1 MFATGAIIHS
11 TCLRFGSIF
20 FLKYIFNIQQQQQ
33 QQRQQLGNN
42 ESKKKV
48 HDFNFLFF
56 FVFISII
63 IENNRLISQLLMNE
77 ISNERK

>member
-1 MFATGAIIHS
+1 MVKRFFICPQKWKIWKMFATGAIIHS

-56 FVFISII
+56 SF
-63 IENNRLISQLLMNE
+63 LYQL
-77 ISNERK
+77 